1 MKTANKVITGN
12 KYFPIQYVNADTGEL
27 IMGFDKKKNFYK
39 LVNTEKVEIY
49 NERTMKME
57 VFTTRFIQI
66 KATQLNLF

>member
-1 MKTANKVITGN
+1 MVNKVITGN
-12 KYFPIQYVNADTGEL
+12 KYFPIQYVNVDTGEL
-27 IMGFDKKKNFYK
+27 IIGFNKKNNFYK
-39 LVNTEKVEIY
+39 LINTEQVEIY